1 MPEVWL
7 QDFENR
13 TTATLEWV
21 ERSIKVTGY
30 KGSAGYF
37 HLWLGWSPAYPET
50 TGYLIETLFD
60 YAEYLGNN
68 KYKNLAIACAD
79 WLCSIQQPDGAFP
92 GGLGETGEPIIF
104 DTGQILFGLTAA
116 WRETR
121 DEQYKIA
128 LEKAVI
134 WLLENLESDGS
145 WGKYSYVF
153 GYIPAYY
160 IRVVWA
166 VLAANEILQQAEVT
180 DKMRKAI
187 EYYAAQVQPNGTVKN
202 WAFAPDELAY
212 THTIAYT
219 WRGFLECSALLNDQH
234 LLAKARFI
242 GDKIIELYKKNQKIG
257 GRYNENWRGDY
268 RFECVTGNAQL
279 VIVFARLYQLSGDEN
294 YFDIAKK
301 MFSKTIHYQWLM
313 SISNIKGA
321 IPGSAPVW
329 GPYQRFSF
337 PNWAAKF
344 YLDAFLILKKLEDE
358 RASA

>member
-7 QDFENR
+7 QDFEKR

-60 YAEYLGNN
+60 YANYLEEE

-79 WLCSIQQPDGAFP
+79 WLCSIQRPDGAFP
-92 GGLGETGEPIIF
+92 GGLGETGEPVVF
-104 DTGQILFGLTAA
+104 DTGQILFGLIAA
-116 WRETR
+116 WRRTVEAK
-121 DEQYKIA
+121 YKTA
-128 LEKAVI
+128 LERAVI
-134 WLLENLESDGS
+134 WLLENLEPDGS
-145 WGKYSYVF
+145 WKKYSYVF

-160 IRVVWA
+160 TRVVWA
-166 VLAANEILQQAEVT
+166 VLAANEILQQVEVT

-187 EYYAAQVQPNGTVKN
+187 EYYAAQVQPNGAVKN
-202 WAFAPDELAY
+202 WAFAHDELAY

-219 WRGFLECSALLNDQH
+219 LRGFLECGALLNDQQ
-234 LLAKARFI
+234 LLTKARFI
-242 GDKIIELYKKNQKIG
+242 GDRIVELYKIHQKIA
-257 GRYNENWRGDY
+257 GRYDENWRGDY
-268 RFECVTGNAQL
+268 GFECVTGNAQL
-279 VIVFARLYQLSGDEN
+279 AIAFARLYQLSGDEN
-294 YFDIAKK
+294 YFNIAKK
-301 MFSKTIHYQWLM
+301 IFSKTVHYQKLM
-313 SISNIKGA
+313 PLLNLYGA
-321 IPGSAPVW
+321 IPGSAPIW
-329 GPYQRFSF
+329 GAYQRFSF